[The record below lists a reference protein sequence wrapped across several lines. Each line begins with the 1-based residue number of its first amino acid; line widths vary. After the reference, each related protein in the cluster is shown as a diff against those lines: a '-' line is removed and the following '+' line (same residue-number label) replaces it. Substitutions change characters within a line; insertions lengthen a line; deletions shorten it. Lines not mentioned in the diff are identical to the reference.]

1 MKEWLID
8 FDGYA
13 IVPAEDKER
22 AKGTFLKQIGFSSD
36 STILVAHHVVTNV
49 SLYEPMTEQLSM
61 FDEEGNLRYV

>member
-1 MKEWLID
+1 MKEWIID

-13 IVPAEDKER
+13 IVPAEDKEQ

-36 STILVAHHVVTNV
+36 SVILVAHHVVTNV

-61 FDEEGNLRYV
+61 FDGEGNLRYV